1 MRTCFSG
8 KNCPPNFVKS
18 FIHRRKIFFYA
29 RHTLYICIFT
39 PMEACTYTHTA
50 RIEVRY
56 AETDQMGIV
65 HHSVY
70 AVWFEQARTEF
81 FREAGASYADMEAE
95 GFGAPVLELNV
106 QFKAPTHYGDFVDIE
121 TTMVREGKLKM
132 RFYYKATVNGKLCTT
147 GSTLHCMTKD
157 GRPTRELPASFS
169 KFEFVK
175 EDAQA

>member
-1 MRTCFSG
+1 
-8 KNCPPNFVKS
+8 
-18 FIHRRKIFFYA
+18 
-29 RHTLYICIFT
+29 
-39 PMEACTYTHTA
+39 MEICTYKHTA

-106 QFKAPTHYGDFVDIE
+106 KCKQPTHYGEFVDIE
-121 TTMVREGKLKM
+121 TTMVREGSLKF
-132 RFYYKATVNGKLCTT
+132 RFEYKVFVNGNLCTT
-147 GSTLHCMTKD
+147 GSTLHCMTKG
-157 GRPTRELPASFS
+157 GRPTRDLPSGFS
-169 KFEFVK
+169 KFEFV
-175 EDAQA
+175 EA

>member
-1 MRTCFSG
+1 METCTF
-8 KNCPPNFVKS
+8 K
-18 FIHRRKIFFYA
+18 
-29 RHTLYICIFT
+29 
-39 PMEACTYTHTA
+39 HTA

-106 QFKAPTHYGDFVDIE
+106 KFKQPTRYGEFVDIE
-121 TTMVREGKLKM
+121 TTMIREGSLKF
-132 RFYYKATVNGKLCTT
+132 RFEYKVFVNGNLCTT
-147 GSTLHCMTKD
+147 GSTLHCMTKG
-157 GRPTRELPASFS
+157 GRPTRALPPGCSCS
-169 KFEFVK
+169 
-175 EDAQA
+175 

>member
-1 MRTCFSG
+1 
-8 KNCPPNFVKS
+8 
-18 FIHRRKIFFYA
+18 
-29 RHTLYICIFT
+29 
-39 PMEACTYTHTA
+39 MEICTYKHTA

-106 QFKAPTHYGDFVDIE
+106 KFKQPTHYGEFVDIE
-121 TTMVREGKLKM
+121 TTMTREGSLKF
-132 RFYYKATVNGKLCTT
+132 RFEYKVFVNGNLCTT
-147 GSTLHCMTKD
+147 GTTLHCMTKG
-157 GRPTRELPASFS
+157 GRPTRDLPSGFA
-169 KFEFVK
+169 KFEFV
-175 EDAQA
+175 EA

>member
-1 MRTCFSG
+1 METCTF
-8 KNCPPNFVKS
+8 K
-18 FIHRRKIFFYA
+18 
-29 RHTLYICIFT
+29 
-39 PMEACTYTHTA
+39 HTA

-106 QFKAPTHYGDFVDIE
+106 KFKQPTRYGEFVDIE
-121 TTMVREGKLKM
+121 TAMIREGSLKF
-132 RFYYKATVNGKLCTT
+132 RFEYKVFVNGNLCTT
-147 GSTLHCMTKD
+147 GSTLHCMTKG
-157 GRPTRELPASFS
+157 GRPTRELPSGFS
-169 KFEFVK
+169 KFEFVN
-175 EDAQA
+175 E

>member
-1 MRTCFSG
+1 
-8 KNCPPNFVKS
+8 
-18 FIHRRKIFFYA
+18 
-29 RHTLYICIFT
+29 
-39 PMEACTYTHTA
+39 MEICTYKHTA

-106 QFKAPTHYGDFVDIE
+106 KFKQPTHYGEFVDIE
-121 TTMVREGKLKM
+121 TTMTREGSLKF
-132 RFYYKATVNGKLCTT
+132 RFEYKVFVNGNLCTT
-147 GSTLHCMTKD
+147 GSTLHCMTKN
-157 GRPTRELPASFS
+157 GRPTRELPSGFS
-169 KFEFVK
+169 KFEFVNG
-175 EDAQA
+175 